1 MILKTKI
8 CIITGATSGIGRE
21 TAIELARQGATLV
34 LPVRNLSKGNELKSE
49 IIDKTG
55 NTNVDI
61 MECDLASFQSIRDFA
76 TAFLDKYDKLHILIN
91 NAGLWESEHK
101 KSADGIE
108 MTFAVNHLAPFLL
121 TLLLLDV
128 MKRSAPCRIV
138 NVSSEA
144 HRSGKMN
151 FNDLEGNKSWNSLK
165 SYGQSKL
172 ANILFT
178 RKLAGMLEDENIT
191 VNCLHPGVVAT
202 RLFDKLPKILVKL
215 LSLFMISPAKGAQT
229 SIFLASSP
237 EVENI
242 SGEYF
247 KKMKIKKTT
256 AEATNKK
263 VAERLWEISLKMTGL
278 KQSSYEKKT
287 A

>member
-1 MILKTKI
+1 MILKSKN

-34 LPVRNLSKGNELKSE
+34 LPVRNLSKGKELKGE

-76 TAFLDKYDKLHILIN
+76 TAFLEKYDKLHILIN
-91 NAGLWESEHK
+91 NAGLWESKHK

-128 MKRSAPCRIV
+128 MKRSAPARIV

-151 FNDLEGNKSWNSLK
+151 FNDLEGNKSWNSFK

-191 VNCLHPGVVAT
+191 VNCVHPGVVAT
-202 RLFDKLPKILVKL
+202 KLFDILPKILVKPF
-215 LSLFMISPAKGAQT
+215 SLFMISPAKGAQT

-256 AEATNKK
+256 AAATNKK
-263 VAERLWEISLKMTGL
+263 AADRLWEISLRMTGL
-278 KQSSYEKKT
+278 EQSSYEKKT